1 MPHDSTSWSYYV
13 KLGWSVCRVGLLF
26 AESLFTE
33 PISSQWPQCF
43 EIGSCI
49 GRLATFVTFLTR
61 QPASLTWAECWCQEV
76 ARQEVV

>member
-1 MPHDSTSWSYYV
+1 MTALPGRIKFIMSSWDGV
-13 KLGWSVCRVGLLF
+13 FALLF
-26 AESLFTE
+26 AESLFTA